1 MNISKSDL
9 RKEAY
14 KYISEVLSLLPV
26 GSCYPD
32 HYTIVLLSELVL
44 LKEGSADPSAA
55 LVTSLKQLLEGT
67 VAEAEIEAHLVVP
80 FEKHE

>member
-14 KYISEVLSLLPV
+14 KYISEGQSTLPV
-26 GSCYPD
+26 GSCDPD
-32 HYTIVLLSELVL
+32 RYTIILLSELAL
-44 LKEGSADPSAA
+44 LKEGSADPSAE

-67 VAEAEIEAHLVVP
+67 VAEAEIDVHLVVP
-80 FEKHE
+80 FEKHD